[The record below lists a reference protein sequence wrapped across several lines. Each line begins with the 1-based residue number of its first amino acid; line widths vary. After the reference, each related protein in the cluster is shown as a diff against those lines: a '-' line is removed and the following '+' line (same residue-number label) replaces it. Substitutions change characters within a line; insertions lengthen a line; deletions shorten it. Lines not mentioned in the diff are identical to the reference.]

1 MTNHRTS
8 IFSWIRSG
16 ISAVPEWLPVDL
28 WKSHNPRM
36 IALRVSLS
44 DPSDADSQLDVM
56 CGSRDELF
64 HPEYYQLEEV
74 DG

>member
-1 MTNHRTS
+1 
-8 IFSWIRSG
+8 
-16 ISAVPEWLPVDL
+16 
-28 WKSHNPRM
+28 M